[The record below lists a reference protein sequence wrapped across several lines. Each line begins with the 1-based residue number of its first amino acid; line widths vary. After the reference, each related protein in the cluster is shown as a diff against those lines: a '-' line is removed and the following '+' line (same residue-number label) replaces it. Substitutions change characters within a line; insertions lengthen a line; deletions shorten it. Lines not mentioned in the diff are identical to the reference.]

1 MNSPQDNLSSGNARQ
16 GQAGGFRFRPPL
28 AAVLYLLLVASA
40 AVALGARRFP
50 GLFPRA
56 LELLGPFLFLMFL
69 ICFAVYRGALVR
81 AGKYPTS
88 KAFFQIGAAA
98 LFFTLLLPAAKRQ
111 YEPPPGDLDVLL
123 TDDNP
128 KVRAIAAEVIGYRAD
143 GAKRAPQLV
152 KALRDPDPHVR
163 EEAHRSLV
171 RLAGEDLGSGQTDAE
186 IELWETRFR

>member
-16 GQAGGFRFRPPL
+16 GQAGGFRFGPPL

-40 AVALGARRFP
+40 AVALATRRFP
-50 GLFPRA
+50 GLFPLA